1 MRTKDINRLLL
12 VKLIWHEL
20 KWGVHS
26 VKFFSQYSCF
36 IYHQISCDFHTL
48 RDWMRSVNYYVAI
61 FGTILENPN
70 SQTG

>member
-20 KWGVHS
+20 KWGVRS
-26 VKFFSQYSCF
+26 VKLFSQYSCS
-36 IYHQISCDFHTL
+36 IYHQINCEFLLL
-48 RDWMRSVNYYVAI
+48 RYWMRSVNSYVAI